1 MTDLYRLTDIRYS
14 YGDILALSLPSL
26 HIETGRITALIGP
39 NGCGKSTLLNLLAF
53 LEPPHQGNL
62 CFQGQTVS
70 SKHYPALRRR
80 IGFLPQKPYMLR
92 GTVAD
97 NLDLTLK
104 FHGFRKPFRSQ
115 RINNTLEYLNIA
127 HLRSQK
133 AAHLSGGELQKVALA
148 RAWVTEPE
156 VLLLDE
162 PFSHLDQSSLLL
174 LERFIA
180 SFPQETGCSLV
191 FSTHNRLQGLALA
204 DEVISL
210 IKGKQTK
217 TPLINLF
224 AGRIDNHIFNTGKLS
239 VALTGEVSACRH
251 ISIDPHEIVLS
262 RQPLV
267 SSIRNQFQGRITTI
281 TEYMG
286 QVKISV
292 TAGEVFQ
299 VLINFEAFKELD
311 LSLGDTVWVSFN
323 SNSIMIF

>member
-14 YGDILALSLPSL
+14 YGDILALSLPAL
-26 HIETGRITALIGP
+26 FIKTGAVTALVGP

-53 LEPPHQGNL
+53 LEPPHQGSL
-62 CFQGQTVS
+62 SFQGQTVTTQ
-70 SKHYPALRRR
+70 HYPALRRC

-115 RINNTLEYLNIA
+115 RVNKTLEYLNIT
-127 HLRSQK
+127 HLRNQK
-133 AAHLSGGELQKVALA
+133 ATQLSGGELQKAALA
-148 RAWVTEPE
+148 RAWVTHPK

-162 PFSHLDQSSLLL
+162 PFSHLDQSGLLL

-180 SFPQETGCSLV
+180 SFSQDTGCSLI
-191 FSTHNRLQGLALA
+191 FSTHNRLQGLALG
-204 DEVISL
+204 DEVVSL
-210 IKGKQTK
+210 VKGKQTK
-217 TPLINLF
+217 MPLINLF

-239 VALTGEVSACRH
+239 VALTSEVSACRH

-262 RQPLV
+262 RHPLV

-299 VLINFEAFKELD
+299 VLINFEAFKELG

-323 SNSIMIF
+323 SNSITIF